1 MRFVLR
7 LLLMLARSAAI
18 VVVVAWAVATAT
30 FLLMRVTPGGPFS
43 SDRKIPAA
51 VRASIEH
58 YYHLDEPAWRQYGRY
73 MGDAAAGRFGPSYD
87 QPGVMVGDVIRARF
101 PVSALLG
108 AFALAISL
116 ALAFPLGVFAALRPG
131 GGFDRLNAVAALAGV
146 AIPSFILALLLLYVF
161 SLRLHLFPAS
171 GWYRASC
178 AILPALALAA
188 LPTAYLARLIRSELS
203 EVLRSDFL
211 RTARAKGVAPW
222 RVVVV
227 HALRH
232 ILAPVLA
239 FLGPEAAAV
248 MTGSFVVELIF
259 DIPGLGR
266 DFVNSIGNRNYPMI
280 MGLTV
285 FYTVLLV
292 SFNLLADGTA
302 RWLDPRTRRP

>member
-1 MRFVLR
+1 MRFVIRLI
-7 LLLMLARSAAI
+7 LLLLRSAVI
-18 VVVVAWAVATAT
+18 VLVVAWAVATAT
-30 FLLMRVTPGGPFS
+30 FFLMRATPGGPFS
-43 SDRKIPAA
+43 QDRKIPAA

-58 YYHLDEPAWRQYGRY
+58 YYHLDEPAWRQYLRY
-73 MGDAAAGRFGPSYD
+73 LGDAATGRFGPSYD
-87 QPGVMVGDVIRARF
+87 QPGVMVGEVIAERF

-108 AFALAISL
+108 VFALVISL
-116 ALAFPLGVFAALRPG
+116 VFAFPLGIAAALKPG
-131 GGFDRLNAVAALAGV
+131 GWLDRLNATVASAGV
-146 AIPSFILALLLLYVF
+146 AIPSFILASLLLYVF
-161 SLRLHLFPAS
+161 SLKLHLFPAAT
-171 GWYRASC
+171 WYGVQS
-178 AILPALALAA
+178 AILPAFALAA

-222 RVVVV
+222 RVVVI

-248 MTGSFVVELIF
+248 MTGSFVVERIF
-259 DIPGLGR
+259 NVPGLGQ
-266 DFVNSIGNRNYPMI
+266 DFVTSIGNRNYPMI

-292 SFNLLADGTA
+292 SLNLLADGVA